1 MDRAVLAARIQD
13 ILKNR
18 VKPSGVRGP
27 ETGPQISA
35 DDEGAAFAARCAAA
49 EASSRALEVLGG
61 TLVDGARGPTVVVER
76 RYPVAHRH
84 GRHPVER
91 YAEAAGAA
99 RVALPWF
106 LSRSGGLLPPG
117 ESDAGPRLLFFDLET
132 TGLSG
137 GAGTYAFLVGFG
149 FFDESGFRT
158 RQYFLRGYGEE
169 RALLDA
175 VAAEVSAGAAGRP
188 PVLITYNGRSFD
200 VPLIETRYQLNRLRS
215 PFGGLP
221 HVDMLFPARRLW
233 KRRVAPAVGWRPFDA
248 PGSLRVA
255 PSTAEGRLAAGGHI
269 TRDQA
274 ASRRPEA
281 GSRADDAPGSCSLAA
296 IERDILGL
304 HRQDDVPGWEI
315 PSRYF
320 GYARTGDAA
329 GLEAV
334 LEHNR
339 LDLLSLAAVAGLI
352 LEMSKEGVDA
362 ARGCHERLALGRL
375 FESLDRLDDAER
387 CYAAAAVDEGM
398 PKQEPDR
405 TARADALHWLA
416 LHRRRLHRFQEAA
429 EAWRS
434 ISEIPGV
441 DADLRREALEALAI
455 HHEHRVK
462 DLEAARAFALEALRL
477 ASDAK
482 RAEGVQHRL
491 GRLSHKLG
499 KGPRLT

>member
-18 VKPSGVRGP
+18 AKPAGERGLAA
-27 ETGPQISA
+27 GPLTLPA
-35 DDEGAAFAARCAAA
+35 DEEAAFAARCSAA
-49 EASSRALEVLGG
+49 EASSRVLEVLGG
-61 TLVDGARGPTVVVER
+61 TLVDGERGPTVIVER
-76 RYPVAHRH
+76 CYPVAHRH

-91 YAEAAGAA
+91 YIEAAASA

-106 LSRSGGLLPPG
+106 LGRAGGLVPPQ
-117 ESDAGPRLLFFDLET
+117 EPEASSRLLFFDLET

-149 FFDESGFRT
+149 FFDEDGFRT

-175 VAAEVSAGAAGRP
+175 IAGEVSAGEDGRP

-200 VPLIETRYQLNRLRS
+200 VPLIETRYQLNRLQS

-233 KRRVAPAVGWRPFDA
+233 KRRVPRASEPAGHPGFGAPRVRTYGAMA
-248 PGSLRVA
+248 PDES
-255 PSTAEGRLAAGGHI
+255 
-269 TRDQA
+269 
-274 ASRRPEA
+274 
-281 GSRADDAPGSCSLAA
+281 PGSCSLTA

-320 GYARTGDAA
+320 GYARSGDAS
-329 GLEAV
+329 GLAAV

-352 LEMSKEGVDA
+352 LEMSRQGADA
-362 ARGCHERLALGRL
+362 ARERHERVALGRL
-375 FESLDRLDDAER
+375 LESLGRLDEAER
-387 CYAAAAVDEGM
+387 CYAAAAVHDGVPE
-398 PKQEPDR
+398 QQLDR
-405 TARADALHWLA
+405 MARADALHWLA

-429 EAWRS
+429 DAWRAL
-434 ISEIPGV
+434 SEVPGV

-462 DLEAARAFALEALRL
+462 DLETAKAFALEALRL
-477 ASDAK
+477 AADAR
-482 RAEGVQHRL
+482 RAEEVQHRL
-491 GRLSHKLG
+491 GRLTHKLG
-499 KGPRLT
+499 RVHD

>member
-18 VKPSGVRGP
+18 AKPSGWREPVA
-27 ETGPQISA
+27 GPQTSPA
-35 DDEGAAFAARCAAA
+35 DEGAAFAARCAAA
-49 EASSRALEVLGG
+49 EASSRVLDVLGG
-61 TLVDGARGPTVVVER
+61 TLIDGARGPTVVVER

-91 YAEAAGAA
+91 YLEAAGSA

-106 LSRSGGLLPPG
+106 LGRSGGLLRTG

-149 FFDESGFRT
+149 VFDEDGFRT
-158 RQYFLRGYGEE
+158 RQYFMRGYGEE

-175 VAAEVSAGAAGRP
+175 IAEEASAGADGRP

-233 KRRVAPAVGWRPFDA
+233 KRRVPRALDA
-248 PGSLRVA
+248 PGHPGFGAPRVRTYGAMA
-255 PSTAEGRLAAGGHI
+255 PDES
-269 TRDQA
+269 
-274 ASRRPEA
+274 
-281 GSRADDAPGSCSLAA
+281 PGSCSLTA

-304 HRQDDVPGWEI
+304 HREDDVPGWEI

-320 GYARTGDAA
+320 GYARTGDAS
-329 GLEAV
+329 GLAAV
-334 LEHNR
+334 FEHNR

-352 LEMSKEGVDA
+352 LEMSREGADA
-362 ARGCHERLALGRL
+362 ARERHERLALGRL
-375 FESLDRLDDAER
+375 LESLDRFDEAER

-398 PKQEPDR
+398 PEQEVDR
-405 TARADALHWLA
+405 MARADALHWLA
-416 LHRRRLHRFQEAA
+416 LNRRRLRRFQEAA
-429 EAWRS
+429 DAWRAL
-434 ISEIPGV
+434 SEIPGV

-462 DLEAARAFALEALRL
+462 DLETARAFALEALRL
-477 ASDAK
+477 AADAK
-482 RAEGVQHRL
+482 RVEGVQHRL
-491 GRLSHKLG
+491 GRLTLKLG
-499 KGPRLT
+499 KGPRST

>member
-1 MDRAVLAARIQD
+1 MDRAVPAARIQD

-18 VKPSGVRGP
+18 AKSSGGRGP
-27 ETGPQISA
+27 EAGPQTSPA
-35 DDEGAAFAARCAAA
+35 DEGAAFAARCGAA
-49 EASSRALEVLGG
+49 EASSRVLDLLGG
-61 TLVDGARGPTVVVER
+61 TLTDGARGPTVVVER

-91 YAEAAGAA
+91 YAEATGAA

-106 LSRSGGLLPPG
+106 LGRSGGLPQPG

-149 FFDESGFRT
+149 VFDEGGFRT

-175 VAAEVSAGAAGRP
+175 VAAEVSAGEDNQP

-200 VPLIETRYQLNRLRS
+200 VPLIETRYQLNRLQS

-233 KRRVAPAVGWRPFDA
+233 KRRVP
-248 PGSLRVA
+248 PG
-255 PSTAEGRLAAGGHI
+255 AGLS
-269 TRDQA
+269 DE
-274 ASRRPEA
+274 S
-281 GSRADDAPGSCSLAA
+281 PGSCSLSA

-320 GYARTGDAA
+320 RYARTGDAG
-329 GLEAV
+329 GLAAV
-334 LEHNR
+334 FEHNR

-352 LEMSKEGVDA
+352 LEMSRAGADA
-362 ARGCHERLALGRL
+362 ACERHERVALGRL
-375 FESLDRLDDAER
+375 LESLDRLDEAER

-398 PKQEPDR
+398 VEQELDR
-405 TARADALHWLA
+405 LARADALHWLA

-429 EAWRS
+429 EAWRAL
-434 ISEIPGV
+434 SEIPGI
-441 DADLRREALEALAI
+441 DADVRREALEALAI

-462 DLEAARAFALEALRL
+462 DLETARAFALEALRL
-477 ASDAK
+477 AADAK
-482 RAEGVQHRL
+482 RVEGVQHRL
-491 GRLSHKLG
+491 GRLTQKLG
-499 KGPRLT
+499 RSPRLTVMDERAGKV